1 MIAKFN
7 KYVVGVPDKGERE
20 SLGRINP
27 WRNACPNF
35 PQLTKDMKPWIKK
48 CYEAPKNK
56 LNIYKQNDIPAYSI
70 TT

>member
-7 KYVVGVPDKGERE
+7 KYVIGVPDKGEKVSVE
-20 SLGRINP
+20 SILEEMLVRIFHN
-27 WRNACPNF
+27 WQKIWNHEF
-35 PQLTKDMKPWIKK
+35 KK